1 MIKKNLYMY
10 IFTNTRDITHKA
22 TLRVPRI
29 THFHIN
35 KSASSHSDTNDIYV
49 WEMVFMEVSLLGRVS
64 PSLSLLFFTISS
76 KNICPSTEEPSGGK
90 RTGLT
95 AKMAPVSSPLPPHSV
110 LLLLSLQKKKRHFH
124 S

>member
-1 MIKKNLYMY
+1 MIKNLYMY

-64 PSLSLLFFTISS
+64 PSLCFFFTISS
-76 KNICPSTEEPSGGK
+76 KNICPSTEEPSGGE